1 MQIAI
6 VIERMD
12 PFRGGRETS
21 TAQIA
26 AELARRG
33 QKVTVICRQGVW
45 RCEGVEL
52 LALGRRGALRI
63 CRLKNFI
70 EDVQKTLAGRKFD
83 IVHSMFPLPGAS
95 ICQFRGGTVP
105 AQVLA
110 SKRKRSILG
119 DLAVSLFEP
128 WNFCRRKMGVLE
140 RMVAADSGTWC
151 LAVSE
156 MVAKELQEHY
166 GRTQNVR
173 VVYNAVDMPPHD
185 SPERADHRQRLRF
198 NLGTGPNDPVFLT
211 VATNFELKG
220 VAEAIEAFA
229 EWYHSHNGQI
239 NGKLVV
245 VGRDRPEGYER
256 HAGLREIGSQV
267 VFIGH
272 SDHIMQWYAA
282 ADAFILLSWYDP
294 CSRVVLEATRWG
306 IPSITTAYNGAAEI
320 LAEGGGVVVESP
332 KNRKQVVA
340 AMDSLADAKS
350 RAERSAACLKISPR
364 LSIERH
370 VDELLGIYEEIL
382 GQAGKNAKPSAA
394 GRSNPDSPGAA
405 ESQKA

>member
-1 MQIAI
+1 MDIAI

-21 TAQIA
+21 TAQIV

-33 QKVTVICRQGVW
+33 QKVTVICRQGGW
-45 RCEGVEL
+45 RCDGVEM
-52 LALGRRGALRI
+52 LAMGKRGTLRI
-63 CRLKNFI
+63 TRLNNFI

-83 IVHSMFPLPGAS
+83 IVHSMFPLPGAN

-119 DLAVSLFEP
+119 DVLVSLFEP
-128 WNFCRRKMGVLE
+128 WNFCRRKMGELE
-140 RMVAADSGTWC
+140 RIVAADNATWC

-156 MVAKELQEHY
+156 MVAKELNEYY
-166 GRTQNVR
+166 GRAQNVR

-198 NLGTGPNDPVFLT
+198 NLGIGPNDPIFLA

-220 VAEAIEAFA
+220 VAETIEAFA
-229 EWYHSHNGQI
+229 DWYHSHNGQI

-256 HAGLREIGSQV
+256 HAALREIGSQV

-272 SDHIMQWYAA
+272 SDHIVQWYSA

-294 CSRVVLEATRWG
+294 CSRVVLEAVRWG
-306 IPSITTAYNGAAEI
+306 IPAITTAYNGAAEI
-320 LAEGGGVVVESP
+320 LAEGAGVVVESP

-340 AMDSLADAKS
+340 AMDALADAKI
-350 RAERSAACLKISPR
+350 RAERAEFCMKIAPR

-370 VDELLGIYEEIL
+370 VDELMNIYGEIVA
-382 GQAGKNAKPSAA
+382 QAGKPAGPETAKA
-394 GRSNPDSPGAA
+394 
-405 ESQKA
+405 